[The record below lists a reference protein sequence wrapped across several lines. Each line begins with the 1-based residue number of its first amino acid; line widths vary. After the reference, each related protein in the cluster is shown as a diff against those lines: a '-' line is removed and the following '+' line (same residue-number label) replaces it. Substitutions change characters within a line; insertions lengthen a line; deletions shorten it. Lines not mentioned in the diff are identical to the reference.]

1 MNTDSAPLTPLT
13 LFKEELSSEELSVRV
28 NTIHRLPLVINLI
41 ANSPPYKDQLF
52 TILDAL
58 IDTSDDDEVLFGF
71 AQVLTCLSRFYPP
84 QKLLAL
90 YEKLL
95 ASEETIVRDKTIE
108 SFLSLSHKMDRNE
121 MAIVIV
127 PFVLKLASTQ
137 TFAAKMSVLSIM
149 TDLFPVLS
157 AEEKSLILEKIGLLF
172 AEESLILRRNLASK
186 IGKIC
191 KYLSKEALTVE
202 IFNHFKNL
210 TNDDSDSVRIITI
223 ESLIELASVFNVE
236 ENKAFVIPLIIQ
248 MTGDKSWRVKL
259 HLAKNFAKLAHAVGK
274 DISDNSLIS
283 IFSTLLRDPENEVRV
298 ASVRSLK
305 QFVDCLNPDKIP
317 QIFAYLQS
325 MAKDSVPLVR
335 TGACEVL
342 QTILRMDVNLLGKE
356 VAKTRVQPILIDLCQ
371 DKDTEVRIET
381 LKILPLWARFVGMH
395 LLDLIN
401 NGTLV
406 ISQESPNWRI
416 RLAVVECFGN
426 IANEFKN
433 TKAFDKNIRKI
444 IATAMGDKAFQVR
457 KHVIKSIREWSL
469 FLDDPTLMDLFFKE
483 YLRIMFDPLQF
494 YTHRISAIYGLESV
508 FAALKN
514 KDKARDS
521 YAKAMNKAAE
531 DPIVNIRQ
539 VAVKILANSVR
550 KGSLTENN
558 ENIKMFFAKIKQT
571 EKDNEV
577 RFIIEDFLR

>member
-1 MNTDSAPLTPLT
+1 MNPDSGILT
-13 LFKEELSSEELSVRV
+13 LFKEELASEELSVRV
-28 NTIHRLPLVINLI
+28 NTIHRLPLVINLL
-41 ANSPPYKDQLF
+41 ANSPPSKEQLF
-52 TILDAL
+52 TLLDSL
-58 IDTSDDDEVLFGF
+58 IDNSDDDEVLFGF
-71 AQVLTCLSRFYPP
+71 AQVLTCLSGFYPP
-84 QKLLAL
+84 QKLLSL

-108 SFLSLSHKMDRNE
+108 SFLSLTQKMDRTE
-121 MAIVIV
+121 MTTVIV

-149 TDLFPVLS
+149 TDLFPMLN
-157 AEEKSLILEKIGLLF
+157 ADEKGLILEKIGLLF

-186 IGKIC
+186 LGKIC

-202 IFNHFKNL
+202 VFNHFKNL

-223 ESLIELASVFNVE
+223 ESLIELASVFNDE
-236 ENKAFVIPLIIQ
+236 ENKTFVIPLIIQ

-335 TGACEVL
+335 TGVCEVL

-381 LKILPLWARFVGMH
+381 LKILPLWARFVGMY
-395 LLDLIN
+395 LLELIT

-406 ISQESPNWRI
+406 VSQESPNWRI

-433 TKAFDKNIRKI
+433 PKAFDKNLRKI
-444 IATAMGDKAFQVR
+444 VAAGIADKAFQVR
-457 KHVIKSIREWSL
+457 KHVIKSIKAWAV
-469 FLDDPTLMDLFFKE
+469 FLDDATLTDLFFKE
-483 YLRIMFDPLQF
+483 YLRVMADPLQF
-494 YTHRISAIYGLESV
+494 YTLRISAIYGLEAT
-508 FAALKN
+508 FAVLKS
-514 KDKARDS
+514 KDKVKDS
-521 YAKAMNKAAE
+521 YIKAMFKAAE

-539 VAVKILANSVR
+539 VAVRLLASAVK
-550 KGSLTENN
+550 KGPLGDIAETV
-558 ENIKMFFAKIKQT
+558 KVLFAKIKSS